1 MGLGNL
7 DIASFKPKRSETA
20 ASLLTVAP
28 QQDAKKTERLE
39 LRIRSDVLMLFKE
52 ICKSENTD
60 ASKALRAYIDDTVS
74 SGLLGDNYYQK
85 SKSAFSDLSVQSV
98 RTNENGPVQKH
109 SQALAACGKFN
120 LRNKEE
126 REQWLKDFRTWGIWL
141 DVPEVNKTF
150 YRYDFINGC
159 SIVVEVGV
167 EYWDAYSTNR
177 GKPHERISYSI
188 IDNEH
193 TKFNSQGD
201 SFTMV
206 IQWLTKYSKEL

>member
-28 QQDAKKTERLE
+28 QQDTKKTERLE

-52 ICKSENTD
+52 ICKEQNTD

-74 SGLLGDNYYQK
+74 SGTMTNK
-85 SKSAFSDLSVQSV
+85 TAFSDLSVQSV

-109 SQALAACGKFN
+109 SHALAACGELN

-126 REQWLKDFRTWGIWL
+126 RERWLNDFRNWGVWL

-150 YRYDFINGC
+150 YRFNFKNGC
-159 SIVVEVGV
+159 AIIVEVGA
-167 EYWDAYSTNR
+167 EYWDAYSTDR
-177 GKPHERISYSI
+177 GKAHERISYSI
-188 IDNEH
+188 IDSEH
-193 TKFNSQGD
+193 QKFNSQGD

>member
-28 QQDAKKTERLE
+28 QQDTKKTERFE
-39 LRIRSDVLMLFKE
+39 FRIRSDILLLFKD
-52 ICKSENTD
+52 ICKQSNVD
-60 ASKALRAYIDDTVS
+60 VSVALRAYIDEIVS
-74 SGLLGDNYYQK
+74 SGTIGN
-85 SKSAFSDLSVQSV
+85 KSAFSDLSVQSV
-98 RTNENGPVQKH
+98 RTNENGPAQKH
-109 SQALAACGKFN
+109 SQALAACGELN

-126 REQWLKDFRTWGIWL
+126 RERWLNDFRNWGVWL

-150 YRYDFINGC
+150 YRFNFKNGC
-159 SIVVEVGV
+159 AIIVEVGA
-167 EYWDAYSTNR
+167 EYWDAYSTDR
-177 GKPHERISYSI
+177 GKAHERISYSI

-193 TKFNSQGD
+193 QKFNSQGD

>member
-20 ASLLTVAP
+20 ASLLAVAP
-28 QQDAKKTERLE
+28 QQDTKKTERLE
-39 LRIRSDVLMLFKE
+39 LRIRSDILMLFKD
-52 ICKSENTD
+52 ICKEQNTD

-74 SGLLGDNYYQK
+74 SGTMTNK
-85 SKSAFSDLSVQSV
+85 TAFSNLSVQSV

-109 SQALAACGKFN
+109 SQAHVASGELN

-126 REQWLKDFRTWGIWL
+126 RERWLNDFRNWGVWL

-150 YRYDFINGC
+150 YRFNFKNGC
-159 SIVVEVGV
+159 AIVVEVGI
-167 EYWDAYSTNR
+167 EYYDAYSVQR
-177 GKPHERISYSI
+177 GNAHERISYSI
-188 IDNEH
+188 IDSEH
-193 TKFNSQGD
+193 KQFNSQGD

>member
-1 MGLGNL
+1 MGLGNF

-39 LRIRSDVLMLFKE
+39 LRIRSDVLMLFKD
-52 ICKSENTD
+52 ICKEQNTD
-60 ASKALRAYIDDTVS
+60 ASKALRAYIDDSVS
-74 SGLLGDNYYQK
+74 SGTMTNK
-85 SKSAFSDLSVQSV
+85 TAFSDLSVQSV

-109 SQALAACGKFN
+109 SQNLAAGGELN

-126 REQWLKDFRTWGIWL
+126 REQWLKEFRNWGVWL
-141 DVPEVNKTF
+141 DVPEVNKSF
-150 YRYDFINGC
+150 YRFNFKNGC
-159 SIVVEVGV
+159 AIIVEVGV
-167 EYWDAYSTNR
+167 EYWDAYSTVR
-177 GKPHERISYSI
+177 GKAHERISYSI

-193 TKFNSQGD
+193 QKFNSQGD

>member
-1 MGLGNL
+1 MGLGNF

-39 LRIRSDVLMLFKE
+39 LRIRSDVLMLFKD
-52 ICKSENTD
+52 ICKEQNTD

-74 SGLLGDNYYQK
+74 SGTMTNK
-85 SKSAFSDLSVQSV
+85 TAFSDLSVQSV

-109 SQALAACGKFN
+109 SQALAASGELN
-120 LRNKEE
+120 RRNKEE
-126 REQWLKDFRTWGIWL
+126 RERWLNDFRNWGVWL

-150 YRYDFINGC
+150 YRFNFRNGC
-159 SIVVEVGV
+159 AIIVEVGA
-167 EYWDAYSTNR
+167 EYWDAYSTDR
-177 GKPHERISYSI
+177 GKAHERISYSI

-193 TKFNSQGD
+193 QKFNSQGD

-206 IQWLTKYSKEL
+206 IQWLTKNSKEL

>member
-28 QQDAKKTERLE
+28 QQDTKKTERLE
-39 LRIRSDVLMLFKE
+39 LRIRSNK
-52 ICKSENTD
+52 T
-60 ASKALRAYIDDTVS
+60 
-74 SGLLGDNYYQK
+74 
-85 SKSAFSDLSVQSV
+85 AFSNLSVQSV

-109 SQALAACGKFN
+109 SQAHAASGELN

-126 REQWLKDFRTWGIWL
+126 RERWLNDFRNWGVWL

-150 YRYDFINGC
+150 YRFNFKNGC
-159 SIVVEVGV
+159 AIVVEVGI
-167 EYWDAYSTNR
+167 EYYDAYSVQR
-177 GKPHERISYSI
+177 GNAHERISYSI
-188 IDNEH
+188 IDSEH
-193 TKFNSQGD
+193 KQFNSQGD

>member
-1 MGLGNL
+1 MGLGNF

-39 LRIRSDVLMLFKE
+39 LRIRSDVLMLFKD
-52 ICKSENTD
+52 ICKEQNTD

-74 SGLLGDNYYQK
+74 SGTMTNK
-85 SKSAFSDLSVQSV
+85 TAFSDLSVQSV

-109 SQALAACGKFN
+109 SQALAASGELN

-126 REQWLKDFRTWGIWL
+126 RERWLNDFRNWGVWL

-150 YRYDFINGC
+150 YRFNFRNGC
-159 SIVVEVGV
+159 AIIVEVGA
-167 EYWDAYSTNR
+167 EYWDAYSTDR
-177 GKPHERISYSI
+177 GKAPERISYSI

-193 TKFNSQGD
+193 QKFNSQGD

-206 IQWLTKYSKEL
+206 IQWLTKNSKEL

>member
-1 MGLGNL
+1 MGLGNF

-39 LRIRSDVLMLFKE
+39 LRIRSDVLMLFKD
-52 ICKSENTD
+52 ICKEQNTD

-74 SGLLGDNYYQK
+74 SGTMTNK
-85 SKSAFSDLSVQSV
+85 TAFSDLSVQSV

-109 SQALAACGKFN
+109 SQALAASGELN

-126 REQWLKDFRTWGIWL
+126 RERWLNDFRNWGVWL

-150 YRYDFINGC
+150 YRFNFKNGC
-159 SIVVEVGV
+159 AIVVEVGI
-167 EYWDAYSTNR
+167 EYWDSYATER
-177 GKPHERISYSI
+177 GKSHEKISYSI

-193 TKFNSQGD
+193 QKFNSQGD

-206 IQWLTKYSKEL
+206 IQWLTKNSKEL

>member
-28 QQDAKKTERLE
+28 QQDTKKTERLE
-39 LRIRSDVLMLFKE
+39 LRIRSDVLMLFKD
-52 ICKSENTD
+52 ICKEQNTD

-74 SGLLGDNYYQK
+74 SGTMM
-85 SKSAFSDLSVQSV
+85 SKTAFSNLSVQSV

-109 SQALAACGKFN
+109 SQALAASGALN

-126 REQWLKDFRTWGIWL
+126 REHWLNDFRNWGVWL

-150 YRYDFINGC
+150 YRYDFKNGC
-159 SIVVEVGV
+159 SIVVEVGI
-167 EYWDAYSTNR
+167 EYYDAYSVQR
-177 GKPHERISYSI
+177 GNAHERISYSI
-188 IDNEH
+188 IDSDH
-193 TKFNSQGD
+193 KQFNSQGD

>member
-20 ASLLTVAP
+20 ASLLAVAP
-28 QQDAKKTERLE
+28 QQDTKKTERLE
-39 LRIRSDVLMLFKE
+39 LRIRSDILMLFKD
-52 ICKSENTD
+52 ICKEQNTD

-74 SGLLGDNYYQK
+74 FGTMTNK
-85 SKSAFSDLSVQSV
+85 TAFSNLSVQSV

-109 SQALAACGKFN
+109 SEAHAASGELN

-126 REQWLKDFRTWGIWL
+126 RERWLNDFRNWGVWL

-150 YRYDFINGC
+150 YRFNFKNGC
-159 SIVVEVGV
+159 AIVVEVGI
-167 EYWDAYSTNR
+167 EYYDAYSVQR
-177 GKPHERISYSI
+177 GNAHERISYSI
-188 IDNEH
+188 IDSEH
-193 TKFNSQGD
+193 KQFNSQGD

>member
-1 MGLGNL
+1 MGLGNF

-39 LRIRSDVLMLFKE
+39 LRIRSDVLMLFKD
-52 ICKSENTD
+52 ICKEQNTD

-74 SGLLGDNYYQK
+74 SGTMTNK
-85 SKSAFSDLSVQSV
+85 TAFSDLSVQSV

-109 SQALAACGKFN
+109 SQALAACGELN

-126 REQWLKDFRTWGIWL
+126 REQWLQDFRKWGVWL

-150 YRYDFINGC
+150 YRFNFKNGC
-159 SIVVEVGV
+159 AIVVEVGI
-167 EYWDAYSTNR
+167 EYWDSYSTER
-177 GKPHERISYSI
+177 GKSHEKISYSI
-188 IDNEH
+188 IDSDH
-193 TKFNSQGD
+193 KQFNSQGD

-206 IQWLTKYSKEL
+206 IQWLTKNSKEL

>member
-1 MGLGNL
+1 MGLGNF

-28 QQDAKKTERLE
+28 QQDAKKTERLA
-39 LRIRSDVLMLFKE
+39 LRIRSDVLMLFKD
-52 ICKSENTD
+52 ICKEQNTD

-74 SGLLGDNYYQK
+74 SGTMTNKTAL
-85 SKSAFSDLSVQSV
+85 SDLSVQSV

-109 SQALAACGKFN
+109 SQALAASGELN

-126 REQWLKDFRTWGIWL
+126 RERWLNDFRNWGVWL

-150 YRYDFINGC
+150 YRFNFRNGC
-159 SIVVEVGV
+159 AIIVEVGA
-167 EYWDAYSTNR
+167 EYWDAYSTDR
-177 GKPHERISYSI
+177 GKAHERISYSI

-193 TKFNSQGD
+193 QKFNSQGD